1 MLEAIQTEDEQMQG
15 MLGPLLQHGL
25 DVLFEF
31 QLVEQPGHVI
41 DFVLLAQIGDEPGEQ
56 ARLTVLITLQIAPA
70 ADPDPLALTVF
81 RPVFDAMEIG
91 PPVSDDLIG
100 LHEGGL
106 VVRVDL
112 ASPDGGGIFHDGLRE
127 AELLHHRRRVT
138 EYSGLHVGDEDIGIG
153 AFHQRVVQAQ
163 RIVLESFRGN
173 IPTTHLLLV
182 KPPFRFADMG
192 AFLLLIHAFVGF

>member
-41 DFVLLAQIGDEPGEQ
+41 DFVFLAQIGDEPGEQ
-56 ARLTVLITLQIAPA
+56 ARLAVPIALQIAPA

-81 RPVFDAMEIG
+81 CPVLNAMEVG

-100 LHEGGL
+100 LHESGL
-106 VVRVDL
+106 VVRVYL

-138 EYSGLHVGDEDIGIG
+138 EYSGLHVGNKDIRIG
-153 AFHQRVVQAQ
+153 AFHQRIVQAQ
-163 RIVLESFRGN
+163 RIVLESFRGD
-173 IPTTHLLLV
+173 IPTPLFLL
-182 KPPFRFADMG
+182 KSPFRFADMG